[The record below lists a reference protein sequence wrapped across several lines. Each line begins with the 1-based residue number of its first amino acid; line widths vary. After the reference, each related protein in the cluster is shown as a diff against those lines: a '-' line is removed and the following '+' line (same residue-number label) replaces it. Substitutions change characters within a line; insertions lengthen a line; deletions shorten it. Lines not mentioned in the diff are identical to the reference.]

1 MTKTPI
7 RKGYYVGTG
16 YMGWVEALGRY
27 VLFATEAE
35 YEDYILS

>member
-1 MTKTPI
+1 MEPSK
-7 RKGYYVGTG
+7 KGYLVGYG
-16 YMGWVEALGRY
+16 YMGWVEVLNRY